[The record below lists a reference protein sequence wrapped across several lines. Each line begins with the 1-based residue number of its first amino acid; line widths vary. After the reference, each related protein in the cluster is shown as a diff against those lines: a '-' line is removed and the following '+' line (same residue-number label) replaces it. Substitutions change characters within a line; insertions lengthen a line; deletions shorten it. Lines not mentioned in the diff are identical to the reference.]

1 MDEIHGYLWVWTQS
15 DECSRYTAD
24 FYRSL
29 AESYLINSSHISKY
43 SYVPKI
49 KIFYTIAASVL
60 EHTIYSDIVF
70 IFSEHFSL
78 IFASYGG
85 GIRICD
91 LLVWGPNGLGSERLH
106 LVLTTS

>member
-1 MDEIHGYLWVWTQS
+1 MTSPCSPSVRVRMAEPTIIYSLES

-91 LLVWGPNGLGSERLH
+91 LLV
-106 LVLTTS
+106 